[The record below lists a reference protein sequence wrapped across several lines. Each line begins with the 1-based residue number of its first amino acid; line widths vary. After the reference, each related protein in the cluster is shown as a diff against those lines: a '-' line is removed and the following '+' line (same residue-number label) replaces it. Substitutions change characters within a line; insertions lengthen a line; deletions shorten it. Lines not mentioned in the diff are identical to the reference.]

1 MSMIEITAERVTE
14 TGVLSNGEWIN
25 FSKFGPKPQLE
36 TGRDYE
42 IEYKEFKG
50 KKYIN
55 SVRELQAA
63 AGSASAPAA
72 APARAARS
80 TAAPGTKSVHIDA
93 VPARTVA
100 SAEKTERSD
109 YAAKEDA
116 KSRRI
121 LVQGVLQACLHSPG
135 LVGFTTTQDEYLAA
149 VEAATKREVDFIN
162 KMVG

>member
-1 MSMIEITAERVTE
+1 MSQINITAERVTD
-14 TGVLSNGEWIN
+14 TGVLSNGEWLN
-25 FSKFGPKPQLE
+25 FSKFGAKPQLE

-55 SVRELQAA
+55 SVRELQSTAAA
-63 AGSASAPAA
+63 AGPQKAA
-72 APARAARS
+72 APARKLPTTAES
-80 TAAPGTKSVHIDA
+80 TTAAAFPSNIRVDFDR
-93 VPARTVA
+93 PN
-100 SAEKTERSD
+100 D

-135 LVGFTTTQDEYLAA
+135 LVGFAATQEEYLAA

-162 KMVG
+162 KLVG